1 MRPQLGEMGSL
12 SGGRDSAL
20 NTKLWQD
27 KSAGM
32 RWGDSRTWQILR
44 TEMNLG

>member
-20 NTKLWQD
+20 NTKLLARQKRRD
-27 KSAGM
+27 EIG
-32 RWGDSRTWQILR
+32 GFQ
-44 TEMNLG
+44 NLADAEN